1 MKKEYKLKT
10 AFDIGYELKDVSLGG
25 KKITRNIEGF
35 STTMNFKLGI
45 CEITIN
51 NLTKLYKMKH
61 IDKKYRDIDFE
72 RMKLDFEYKLQ
83 ALENIEYIL
92 NKIEKTIIKKY
103 YDTNEEMI
111 EYNTDDLDECGKLCI
126 Y

>member
-51 NLTKLYKMKH
+51 NLTKLYKMTH

-72 RMKLDFEYKLQ
+72 RMKWDFEYKLQ

-92 NKIEKTIIKKY
+92 NR
-103 YDTNEEMI
+103 
-111 EYNTDDLDECGKLCI
+111 LC
-126 Y
+126 